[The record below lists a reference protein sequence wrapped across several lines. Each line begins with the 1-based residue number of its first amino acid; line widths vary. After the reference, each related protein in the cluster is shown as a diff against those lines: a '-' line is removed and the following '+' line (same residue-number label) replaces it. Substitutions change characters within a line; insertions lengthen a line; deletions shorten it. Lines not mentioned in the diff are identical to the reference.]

1 MEGAG
6 VLRGRGDKES
16 PSELNC
22 PISSPCRPAPGSS
35 TSTETKLQ
43 SALKDDS
50 EMDCVEADAGSPLKE
65 DRRSLS
71 WPGCLPNHHISFPT
85 TTKVFYNTDKAQFKA
100 KTPFS
105 KPVPLWALGPSAV
118 KPSSLPLP
126 SSLSAP
132 YTTSSAASK
141 PITTPSVIY
150 NMIPSQGVGL
160 HQPLLTPLLT
170 IVQPGVLASA
180 AGQSVSQPVIVSPTK
195 SLNLPSLTLSPGTAS
210 VSTLPPR
217 RESNASLSSS
227 QTTSYPEPSTGQAI
241 MSPVRDVAKPL
252 GQTAPRTLASI
263 PPSELTPQY
272 MELKAFAE
280 EFKNKR
286 IRLGYTQGAVG
297 QSLAKRGYSNFAQS
311 TISRFEQMQLSA
323 TNAAA
328 IKLVL
333 EKWLQET
340 ECPNS
345 TSSSTSDTPVIAS
358 RKRKKRAVFT
368 PQTKSTLD
376 EFFRQNPRPNR
387 QTIESIAQQLDLLPE
402 EVRVWFCNKRQK
414 QKQNTG
420 ALSYPPDC
428 SPTTSFA
435 FGKSP
440 SPKQSTPTNFTIEE
454 MSKSSA
460 NSSTSSSP
468 VLLAS
473 PFTMSPPGRI
483 PLSNNGGMFPVLLP
497 SSSLNPLPQFTT
509 QTRA

>member
-1 MEGAG
+1 MGG
-6 VLRGRGDKES
+6 LIKRV
-16 PSELNC
+16 PSELKY
-22 PISSPCRPAPGSS
+22 PISPPCRPAPSPS
-35 TSTETKLQ
+35 TSTETELQ
-43 SALKDDS
+43 SAVKDDS
-50 EMDCVEADAGSPLKE
+50 GMDCVEADDAVSPLKE
-65 DRRSLS
+65 DRRSMS
-71 WPGCLPNHHISFPT
+71 WPGCLPNHRIAFPT
-85 TTKVFYNTDKAQFKA
+85 TTKVFNNTDKAHFAA
-100 KTPFS
+100 KTPSFS
-105 KPVPLWALGPSAV
+105 KPVPLWALGSSAM

-126 SSLSAP
+126 SSLPAP
-132 YTTSSAASK
+132 FTTSSTTPK
-141 PITTPSVIY
+141 PISTPSVIY

-170 IVQPGVLASA
+170 IIQSGVLASA
-180 AGQSVSQPVIVSPTK
+180 TGQSTSQSVIVSPTK
-195 SLNLPSLTLSPGTAS
+195 SLNLPPLTLSPGNTS
-210 VSTLPPR
+210 MSNLPPR
-217 RESNASLSSS
+217 RESNASLSGS
-227 QTTSYPEPSTGQAI
+227 QTTFPEPTTGQAI

-252 GQTAPRTLASI
+252 GPAAPRTLASI

-297 QSLAKRGYSNFAQS
+297 QSLAQRGYSNFAQS

-340 ECPNS
+340 ECPDS

-414 QKQNTG
+414 QKQNCG
-420 ALSYPPDC
+420 ALSYPPDH

-435 FGKSP
+435 FGKAP
-440 SPKQSTPTNFTIEE
+440 SPKQGMPTNFTIEE

-483 PLSNNGGMFPVLLP
+483 SLSGNGGMFPVLLP
-497 SSSLNPLPQFTT
+497 GSSLNPLPQFTT